1 MTKSVVKSE
10 TKAGRMPVERGG
22 NGGAFV
28 PRFDIFESA
37 TELLLYGDLPGVAPK
52 DLDVSFENQELTIY
66 GRVAPRHEEVQFL
79 YGEYGIGDFYRS
91 FTVGEKVDVEKISA
105 EMKNGVLVLHLPK
118 VPEAQP
124 KKIEVKAG

>member
-1 MTKSVVKSE
+1 MTKSIVKPEMRSR
-10 TKAGRMPVERGG
+10 RMPVERGG

-28 PRFDIFESA
+28 PRFDILETG
-37 TELLLYGDLPGVAPK
+37 TELVLYGDLPGVTAD

-66 GRVAPRHEEVQFL
+66 GRVAPRQEGIQFL
-79 YGEYGIGDFYRS
+79 YGEYGIGDFYRT
-91 FTVGEKVDVEKISA
+91 FAIGEAIEIDKISA
-105 EMKNGVLVLHLPK
+105 ELKNGVLTLRLPK